1 MLSKLALGG
10 MMRTSIGE
18 LKRMASGLAYAG
30 KHKKAAHIYEQIL
43 KLAPSD
49 AQVALKL
56 AETRRRLGDL
66 PAAQRA
72 FERAATLFKAAGLD
86 GKAEAVERLV
96 SELSSKTGE
105 HRVVGAGEVRW
116 WRRLFA

>member
-1 MLSKLALGG
+1 
-10 MMRTSIGE
+10 MRISVGE
-18 LKRMASGLAYAG
+18 LKRLASGLAYAG
-30 KHKKAAHIYEQIL
+30 KHKKAAQIYERIL
-43 KLAPSD
+43 KLTPSD

-66 PAAQRA
+66 QAAQTE

-86 GKAEAVERLV
+86 GKADAVTRLL
-96 SELSSKTGE
+96 SELSEKNSG
-105 HRVVGAGEVRW
+105 VAAGGARW